1 MLRLSIQEI
10 VQKIEAGHL
19 FEAVA
24 DDYSLTLKIESYVP
38 YVCGAVHDGHQFRSE
53 LWDNCMHT
61 EYERW
66 FEEDPATKE
75 MVKTHPIVIAGM
87 DSRFEYDLNRA
98 PENAIYSDAWGKQLW
113 RNPLSEEM
121 KAKSLQKHAN
131 FYTVVHAL
139 GIAALGLNI
148 LVGYTGQ
155 ISLGHGA
162 FFGFGAFASAWLN
175 TSFNIPVFL
184 CIPLAGF
191 LTMAVGMMFGAP
203 AARIKGLYLAIATLA
218 SQFIIEDF
226 FSRAEWFSGG
236 ASGSM
241 AEPVKLFGFVFDT
254 DQSFYYVALFALV
267 FMFIWGCNLMRSRD
281 GRAFIAVRDHYL
293 SAEIMGV
300 KLNKYRL
307 LSFGISSF
315 YAGIGGALYAHYLG
329 YVSAEGF
336 TIMMSIQFLGMIII
350 GGLGSIKGTLM
361 GVIFMVFLPEV
372 LSTGVGFM
380 KMTDWGNIPMVID
393 GLAYIKEMA
402 IGLVIIG
409 FLIFEPE
416 GLSHRWTQIKNY
428 WKFYPFAY

>member
-1 MLRLSIQEI
+1 MSSLSMRPCGDFRTSYKQDNTIFETSTIRWVTIFTIIALCFAPLVVDGYFITLLIQI
-10 VQKIEAGHL
+10 
-19 FEAVA
+19 
-24 DDYSLTLKIESYVP
+24 SY
-38 YVCGAVHDGHQFRSE
+38 
-53 LWDNCMHT
+53 
-61 EYERW
+61 
-66 FEEDPATKE
+66 
-75 MVKTHPIVIAGM
+75 
-87 DSRFEYDLNRA
+87 
-98 PENAIYSDAWGKQLW
+98 
-113 RNPLSEEM
+113 
-121 KAKSLQKHAN
+121 
-131 FYTVVHAL
+131 L

-175 TSFNIPVFL
+175 TSLHIPVFL

-191 LTMAVGMMFGAP
+191 LTMGVGMMFGAP

-226 FSRAEWFSGG
+226 FARAEWFSGG
-236 ASGSM
+236 AAGSM
-241 AEPVKLFGFVFDT
+241 ADPVTLFGFAFDT
-254 DQSFYYVALFALV
+254 DQSFYYVALFSLV

-281 GRAFIAVRDHYL
+281 GRAFVAVRDHYL

-336 TIMMSIQFLGMIII
+336 TIMMSIQFLAMIII

-361 GVIFMVFLPEV
+361 GVIF
-372 LSTGVGFM
+372 
-380 KMTDWGNIPMVID
+380 
-393 GLAYIKEMA
+393 
-402 IGLVIIG
+402 LVRT
-409 FLIFEPE
+409 P
-416 GLSHRWTQIKNY
+416 
-428 WKFYPFAY
+428 

>member
-1 MLRLSIQEI
+1 MSSLSMRPCGDFRTSYKQDNTIFETSTIRWVTIFTILALCFAPLVVDGYFITLLIQI
-10 VQKIEAGHL
+10 
-19 FEAVA
+19 
-24 DDYSLTLKIESYVP
+24 SY
-38 YVCGAVHDGHQFRSE
+38 
-53 LWDNCMHT
+53 
-61 EYERW
+61 
-66 FEEDPATKE
+66 
-75 MVKTHPIVIAGM
+75 
-87 DSRFEYDLNRA
+87 
-98 PENAIYSDAWGKQLW
+98 
-113 RNPLSEEM
+113 
-121 KAKSLQKHAN
+121 
-131 FYTVVHAL
+131 L

-175 TSFNIPVFL
+175 TSLHIPVFL

-191 LTMAVGMMFGAP
+191 LTMGVGMMFGAP

-226 FSRAEWFSGG
+226 FARAEWFSGG
-236 ASGSM
+236 AAGSM
-241 AEPVKLFGFVFDT
+241 ADPVTLFGFAFDT
-254 DQSFYYVALFALV
+254 DQSFYYVALFSLV

-281 GRAFIAVRDHYL
+281 GRAFVAVRDHYL

-336 TIMMSIQFLGMIII
+336 TIMMSIQFLAMIII

-372 LSTGVGFM
+372 LESGVGVM
-380 KMTDWGNIPMVID
+380 KMTDWGNIPMVVD

-416 GLSHRWTQIKNY
+416 GLAHRWAQIKNY

>member
-1 MLRLSIQEI
+1 MS
-10 VQKIEAGHL
+10 
-19 FEAVA
+19 
-24 DDYSLTLKIESYVP
+24 SLTMRPCGDFRTSYK
-38 YVCGAVHDGHQFRSE
+38 Q
-53 LWDNCMHT
+53 DNT
-61 EYERW
+61 I
-66 FEEDPATKE
+66 FETKTIRL
-75 MVKTHPIVIAGM
+75 VTLLTIAALCFAPLLV
-87 DSRFEYDLNRA
+87 DSYFITLLIQISY
-98 PENAIYSDAWGKQLW
+98 
-113 RNPLSEEM
+113 
-121 KAKSLQKHAN
+121 
-131 FYTVVHAL
+131 L

-175 TSFNIPVFL
+175 TSFSIPVFL

-191 LTMAVGMMFGAP
+191 LTMGVGMMFGMP

-218 SQFIIEDF
+218 AQFIIEDF
-226 FSRAEWFSGG
+226 FARAEWFSGG
-236 ASGSM
+236 AAGSM
-241 AEPVKLFGFVFDT
+241 AEPLNLFGFVFDT

-267 FMFIWGCNLMRSRD
+267 FMYIWGCNLMRSRD
-281 GRAFIAVRDHYL
+281 GRAFVAVRDHYL

-307 LSFGISSF
+307 LSFGVSSF

-336 TIMMSIQFLGMIII
+336 TIFMSVQFLAMIII

-361 GVIFMVFLPEV
+361 GVIFMVFLPEA
-372 LSTGVGFM
+372 LEGGVGLM
-380 KMTDWGNIPMVID
+380 KMTDWGNIPMVVD

-416 GLSHRWTQIKNY
+416 GLAHRWNQIKNY

>member
-1 MLRLSIQEI
+1 MRPCGDFRTSYKQDNTIFETKTIRWVTIFTILALCFAPLLVDGYFITLLIQI
-10 VQKIEAGHL
+10 
-19 FEAVA
+19 
-24 DDYSLTLKIESYVP
+24 SY
-38 YVCGAVHDGHQFRSE
+38 
-53 LWDNCMHT
+53 
-61 EYERW
+61 
-66 FEEDPATKE
+66 
-75 MVKTHPIVIAGM
+75 
-87 DSRFEYDLNRA
+87 
-98 PENAIYSDAWGKQLW
+98 
-113 RNPLSEEM
+113 
-121 KAKSLQKHAN
+121 
-131 FYTVVHAL
+131 L

-175 TSFNIPVFL
+175 TSFSIPVFL

-218 SQFIIEDF
+218 SQFIIQDF
-226 FSRAEWFSGG
+226 FARADWFSGG
-236 ASGSM
+236 SAGSM
-241 AEPVKLFGFVFDT
+241 AEPISLFGITFDT
-254 DQSFYYVALFALV
+254 DQSFYYIALFSLV

-281 GRAFIAVRDHYL
+281 GRAFVAVRDHYL

-300 KLNKYRL
+300 NLNKYRL

-336 TIMMSIQFLGMIII
+336 TIMMSIQFLAMIII

-372 LSTGVGFM
+372 LESIVGVM
-380 KMTDWGNIPMVID
+380 KMTDWGNIPMVVD
-393 GLAYIKEMA
+393 GLAYIKEMT

-416 GLSHRWTQIKNY
+416 GLAHRWTQIKNY

>member
-1 MLRLSIQEI
+1 MS
-10 VQKIEAGHL
+10 
-19 FEAVA
+19 
-24 DDYSLTLKIESYVP
+24 SLTMRPCGDFRTSYKQDNTIFETKTIRWVTIFTIIALCFAP
-38 YVCGAVHDGHQFRSE
+38 LVVDGYFITLLIQIS
-53 LWDNCMHT
+53 
-61 EYERW
+61 Y
-66 FEEDPATKE
+66 
-75 MVKTHPIVIAGM
+75 
-87 DSRFEYDLNRA
+87 
-98 PENAIYSDAWGKQLW
+98 
-113 RNPLSEEM
+113 
-121 KAKSLQKHAN
+121 
-131 FYTVVHAL
+131 L

-175 TSFNIPVFL
+175 TSFHIPVFL

-191 LTMAVGMMFGAP
+191 LTMGVGMMFGAP

-226 FSRAEWFSGG
+226 FARADWFSGG
-236 ASGSM
+236 SSGSM
-241 AEPVKLFGFVFDT
+241 AEPVSLFGFTFDT
-254 DQSFYYVALFALV
+254 DQSFYYIALFSLV

-281 GRAFIAVRDHYL
+281 GRAFVAVRDHYL

-336 TIMMSIQFLGMIII
+336 TIMMSIQFLAMIII

-372 LSTGVGFM
+372 LESGVGLM
-380 KMTDWGNIPMVID
+380 KMTDWGNIPMVVD

-416 GLSHRWTQIKNY
+416 GLAHRWAQIKNY

>member
-1 MLRLSIQEI
+1 MSSLTMRPCGDFRTSYKQDNTIFETKTIRWVAILSIIALCFAPLI
-10 VQKIEAGHL
+10 VDGYFI
-19 FEAVA
+19 
-24 DDYSLTLKIESYVP
+24 TLLIQISY
-38 YVCGAVHDGHQFRSE
+38 
-53 LWDNCMHT
+53 
-61 EYERW
+61 
-66 FEEDPATKE
+66 
-75 MVKTHPIVIAGM
+75 
-87 DSRFEYDLNRA
+87 
-98 PENAIYSDAWGKQLW
+98 
-113 RNPLSEEM
+113 
-121 KAKSLQKHAN
+121 
-131 FYTVVHAL
+131 L

-162 FFGFGAFASAWLN
+162 FFGFGAFASAWLS
-175 TSFNIPVFL
+175 TSLQIPVFL
-184 CIPLAGF
+184 SIPLAGF
-191 LTMAVGMMFGAP
+191 FTMGVGMMFGMP

-218 SQFIIEDF
+218 AQFIIEDF
-226 FSRAEWFSGG
+226 FARAEWFSGG
-236 ASGSM
+236 SAGSM
-241 AEPVKLFGFVFDT
+241 AEPLTLFGFAFDT

-300 KLNKYRL
+300 SLNKYRL

-336 TIMMSIQFLGMIII
+336 TIFMSIQFLAMIII

-361 GVIFMVFLPEV
+361 GVIFMVFLPEA
-372 LSTGVGFM
+372 LEGVVGVM
-380 KMTDWGNIPMVID
+380 KMTDWGNIPMVVD

>member
-1 MLRLSIQEI
+1 MS
-10 VQKIEAGHL
+10 
-19 FEAVA
+19 
-24 DDYSLTLKIESYVP
+24 SLTMRPCGDFRTSYK
-38 YVCGAVHDGHQFRSE
+38 Q
-53 LWDNCMHT
+53 DNT
-61 EYERW
+61 IFETKTIRW
-66 FEEDPATKE
+66 VTIFTIMALC
-75 MVKTHPIVIAGM
+75 
-87 DSRFEYDLNRA
+87 FA
-98 PENAIYSDAWGKQLW
+98 PFLVDAYYITLLIQI
-113 RNPLSEEM
+113 S
-121 KAKSLQKHAN
+121 
-131 FYTVVHAL
+131 YL

-175 TSFNIPVFL
+175 TSFHIPVFL

-191 LTMAVGMMFGAP
+191 LTMGVGMMFGAP

-226 FSRAEWFSGG
+226 FARADWFSGG
-236 ASGSM
+236 SSGSS
-241 AEPVKLFGFVFDT
+241 ADPINLFGFSFDT
-254 DQSFYYVALFALV
+254 DESFYYIALFALV

-281 GRAFIAVRDHYL
+281 GRAFVAVRDHYL

-336 TIMMSIQFLGMIII
+336 TLMLSIQFLAMIII

-361 GVIFMVFLPEV
+361 GVIFMVLLPEV
-372 LSTGVGFM
+372 LESGVGVM

-393 GLAYIKEMA
+393 GLAYIKEMT

-416 GLSHRWTQIKNY
+416 GLAHRWTQIKNY

>member
-1 MLRLSIQEI
+1 MSSLSMRPCGDFRTSYKQDNTIFETKTIRWVTIFTIIALCFAPLVLDGYFITLLIQI
-10 VQKIEAGHL
+10 
-19 FEAVA
+19 
-24 DDYSLTLKIESYVP
+24 SY
-38 YVCGAVHDGHQFRSE
+38 
-53 LWDNCMHT
+53 
-61 EYERW
+61 
-66 FEEDPATKE
+66 
-75 MVKTHPIVIAGM
+75 
-87 DSRFEYDLNRA
+87 
-98 PENAIYSDAWGKQLW
+98 
-113 RNPLSEEM
+113 
-121 KAKSLQKHAN
+121 
-131 FYTVVHAL
+131 L

-191 LTMAVGMMFGAP
+191 LTMGVGMMFGAP

-226 FSRAEWFSGG
+226 FARAEWFSGG
-236 ASGSM
+236 AAGSM
-241 AEPVKLFGFVFDT
+241 ANPVSLFGFDFNT

-281 GRAFIAVRDHYL
+281 GRAFVAVRDHYL

-336 TIMMSIQFLGMIII
+336 TIMMSIQFLAMIII

-372 LSTGVGFM
+372 LTSGVGLM

-416 GLSHRWTQIKNY
+416 GLAHRWTQIKNY

>member
-1 MLRLSIQEI
+1 MSSLAMRPCGDFRTSYKQDNTIFETKTIRWVTIFTIIALCFAPLLVDAYFITLLIQI
-10 VQKIEAGHL
+10 
-19 FEAVA
+19 
-24 DDYSLTLKIESYVP
+24 SY
-38 YVCGAVHDGHQFRSE
+38 
-53 LWDNCMHT
+53 
-61 EYERW
+61 
-66 FEEDPATKE
+66 
-75 MVKTHPIVIAGM
+75 
-87 DSRFEYDLNRA
+87 
-98 PENAIYSDAWGKQLW
+98 
-113 RNPLSEEM
+113 
-121 KAKSLQKHAN
+121 
-131 FYTVVHAL
+131 L

-175 TSFNIPVFL
+175 ISFHIPVFL

-191 LTMAVGMMFGAP
+191 LTMGVGMMFGAP

-226 FSRAEWFSGG
+226 FARADWFSGG
-236 ASGSM
+236 AAGSM
-241 AEPVKLFGFVFDT
+241 ADPVNLFGFSFDT
-254 DQSFYYVALFALV
+254 DESFYYIALFALV

-281 GRAFIAVRDHYL
+281 GRAFVAVRDHYL

-336 TIMMSIQFLGMIII
+336 TIMMSIQFLAMIII

-361 GVIFMVFLPEV
+361 GVAFMVFLPEV
-372 LSTGVGFM
+372 LESGVGVM
-380 KMTDWGNIPMVID
+380 KMTDWGNIPVVID

-416 GLSHRWTQIKNY
+416 GLAHRWTQIKNY